1 MFSVNER
8 AYVSDEAFI
17 TYPIKFFSFFLIC
30 LFKISLQQW
39 LTGEGSG
46 CSVGGGPPSTDT
58 ISLTI
63 QRD

>member
-17 TYPIKFFSFFLIC
+17 TYPIKFFSFFLIF